1 MAFDNVLSPQRQ
13 ARRRMSAQLVID
25 IHRREEAVGIDRP
38 VVDTGDIGGVA
49 LASNTNSSCANIDV
63 TGACC
68 RIVSGTGTR
77 RHVGGPVVIVEVVK
91 SDGRFG
97 VSEGVVQQRI
107 PAAGRIQAAGVKKQR
122 VNANS
127 GIVVSSGVAKER
139 AKTSGRIIAASGII
153 LERTDATS
161 CVLGADGV
169 AAERGTADSRVA
181 RSFNV
186 IKKGKGTVRRI
197 VAPDG
202 VAKERTNAG
211 GRVA

>member
-38 VVDTGDIGGVA
+38 VVDTGALGGVA

-68 RIVSGTGTR
+68 RIVSGTGTQ
-77 RHVGGPVVIVEVVK
+77 RHVGGPVVIVERVK
-91 SDGRFG
+91 SDGRVG

-107 PAAGRIQAAGVKKQR
+107 PAAGRIK
-122 VNANS
+122 
-127 GIVVSSGVAKER
+127 
-139 AKTSGRIIAASGII
+139 AASGII

-169 AAERGTADSRVA
+169 AAERGTADSRVVVRGVAKERVTADGGVA